1 MKNKYMLP
9 LLLIAGLGLTACEK
23 REGLFENSVRSGTVS
38 NDYVEEPLSK
48 NAQKYEKAL
57 ATSNRFLDLWQKKD
71 FQTIHD
77 ELIDP
82 DLRNKDGSEIL
93 SVEKLASIHKNV
105 ENVYGSM
112 LRYKKM
118 QWAFEPKSAKKQYI
132 LFSIKTVE
140 HKDKK
145 VNYFIQFLL
154 DGGFEKIIGFYV
166 RERPILRMPGQ
177 VHNNTF

>member
-1 MKNKYMLP
+1 M
-9 LLLIAGLGLTACEK
+9 
-23 REGLFENSVRSGTVS
+23 
-38 NDYVEEPLSK
+38 
-48 NAQKYEKAL
+48 
-57 ATSNRFLDLWQKKD
+57 WQKKD

-93 SVEKLASIHKNV
+93 SVEKLASIH
-105 ENVYGSM
+105 
-112 LRYKKM
+112 
-118 QWAFEPKSAKKQYI
+118 SAKKQYI